1 MKLYGNTYNFPT
13 CKIVEALVF
22 VKNSIF
28 NKSADRRFL
37 FLIEKRKV
45 MRTLRN
51 LFTSVLCLLM
61 FVSLSACAVGG
72 DVEPT
77 TTPTPSTVPNAPV
90 YEVLRVGM
98 EAGYP
103 PYNWQEDTATD
114 TNMPISNVEG
124 AYVDGY
130 DVRIVQTLQEE
141 LGIEMEIVKLS
152 WEGLI
157 EALNNGQIDLIIA
170 GMADTEERK
179 ESINFSVAY
188 TIPAE
193 YCILVQSGSDY
204 ASATTLNDFGGASI
218 LGQQNTQY
226 DTVIDQIEGVNH
238 VAAVGDVANMI
249 LRLREGT
256 VDGLVFDES
265 IADAY
270 MLAYPGEFEVV
281 LFEEGQG
288 FDKGFSGGCV
298 GLRKEDTA
306 LQSSIN
312 EVLDNISIDQ
322 RYEWNDWAE
331 ANMPS

>member
-1 MKLYGNTYNFPT
+1 
-13 CKIVEALVF
+13 
-22 VKNSIF
+22 
-28 NKSADRRFL
+28 
-37 FLIEKRKV
+37 
-45 MRTLRN
+45 MRNLRN
-51 LFTSVLCLLM
+51 LFTTALCLFMLI
-61 FVSLSACAVGG
+61 SLSACAVGG
-72 DVEPT
+72 EPT
-77 TTPTPSTVPNAPV
+77 TATPTPSTTPETME

-103 PYNWQEDTATD
+103 PYNWQEDTASD
-114 TNMPISNVEG
+114 SNMPISNVPG

-130 DVRIVQTLQEE
+130 DIRIVQTIQEQMDVE
-141 LGIEMEIVKLS
+141 IEIVKLS

-157 EALNNGQIDLIIA
+157 EALNNDQIDLIIA
-170 GMADTEERK
+170 GMADTAERK
-179 ESINFSVAY
+179 ESINFSDAY
-188 TIPAE
+188 TIPGE
-193 YCILVQSGSDY
+193 YCILVQADSDY
-204 ASATTLNDFGGASI
+204 ISATTLNDFSGAAI

-226 DTVIDQIEGVNH
+226 DVVIDQIEGVNH
-238 VAAVGDVANMI
+238 MPAVGDVANMI

-281 LFEEGQG
+281 FFEEGQG

-298 GLRKEDTA
+298 GLRKEDTQ
-306 LQSSIN
+306 LQADIN
-312 EVLDNISIDQ
+312 AVLETIDSEQ